1 MTTDEAI
8 KRHGAMAVFEAGA
21 AGECEDYE
29 PLQALGL
36 SIETIGEA
44 ELISTAAYDRMSTEV
59 RAALHWEASQDL
71 HKDREL
77 INWSGIDFSVGP
89 RMSEEAE
96 ADFLERQMLGVLL
109 KAQIEKRRKQV

>member
-1 MTTDEAI
+1 MVV
-8 KRHGAMAVFEAGA
+8 HPVSVFGL
-21 AGECEDYE
+21 Y
-29 PLQALGL
+29 PYSYPSFVPFLLSTFSNIMGL